1 MVVDIMLVGALDPPM
16 VLLLL
21 LVGVVPDPPMLPL
34 LKYEATKM

>member
-1 MVVDIMLVGALDPPM
+1 MDVDIMLEGARDPPM
-16 VLLLL
+16 VLP

>member
-1 MVVDIMLVGALDPPM
+1 MDVDIMLVGALDPPT
-16 VLLLL
+16 VLLLV